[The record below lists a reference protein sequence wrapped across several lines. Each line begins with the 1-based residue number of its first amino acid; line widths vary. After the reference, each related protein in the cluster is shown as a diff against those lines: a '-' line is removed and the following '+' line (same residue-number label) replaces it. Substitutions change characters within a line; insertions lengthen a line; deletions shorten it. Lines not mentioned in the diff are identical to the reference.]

1 MGLRSLIIIISFLIS
16 ACGSK
21 IEPKIV
27 QINKTKKVQSVQSWE
42 TAEEL
47 RYMWTPPKGPKGND
61 SKWIINDDIMLFTP
75 DIPGEYSISLVV
87 ENMSGDVLGEE
98 SFLLIAE
105 KPTET
110 VQQTSSPKDKPTAT
124 TPPVV
129 KVKEVKKGKKENK
142 SSTTPLAET
151 SVKKKV
157 VDNRPYTIQVSA
169 WPSLE
174 EARKDQLSLTK
185 YGIDAYTQRVF
196 IEKKNS
202 YWWRVRVGNFSD
214 INQVKNVKKQI
225 KKLRGNSI
233 WIDRIDEN

>member
-1 MGLRSLIIIISFLIS
+1 MGFKALLIITSLLIT

-21 IEPKIV
+21 IEPKIIDV
-27 QINKTKKVQSVQSWE
+27 NKTQKVQSAQNWE

-47 RYMWTPPKGPKGND
+47 LFLWTPPKGPKGND

-75 DIPGEYSISLVV
+75 DIPGEYSISLIV

-105 KPTET
+105 EQTEKVSQSSLLAEEPTT
-110 VQQTSSPKDKPTAT
+110 K
-124 TPPVV
+124 PPVA
-129 KVKEVKKGKKENK
+129 KK
-142 SSTTPLAET
+142 
-151 SVKKKV
+151 VKKKV
-157 VDNRPYTIQVSA
+157 DLPSITPIVATSAKKKTADNRAYTIQVSA

-185 YGIDAYTQRVF
+185 YGIDAYTQRIF

-202 YWWRVRVGNFSD
+202 YWWRVRVGNFSHID
-214 INQVKNVKKQI
+214 QVNKVKKQI
-225 KKLRGNSI
+225 EDLRGSSV

>member
-1 MGLRSLIIIISFLIS
+1 MGLRALIIIVSFLIS

-21 IEPKIV
+21 VEPKIV
-27 QINKTKKVQSVQSWE
+27 QINKTCKVQSAQNWE

-47 RYMWTPPKGPKGND
+47 LFMWTPPKGPKGND

-75 DIPGEYSISLVV
+75 NTPGKYFISLVV

-98 SFLLIAE
+98 SFFLIAE
-105 KPTET
+105 EPRET
-110 VQQTSSPKDKPTAT
+110 VPQASSREDKPTST
-124 TPPVV
+124 SHVV
-129 KVKEVKKGKKENK
+129 KKVDEKKLTKP
-142 SSTTPLAET
+142 SIIPLAEA
-151 SVKKKV
+151 SAQKKA

-196 IEKKNS
+196 IEGKNA
-202 YWWRVRVGNFSD
+202 YWWRVRVGNFSHID
-214 INQVKNVKKQI
+214 QVNKVKKQI
-225 KKLRGNSI
+225 EDLRGSSV

>member
-1 MGLRSLIIIISFLIS
+1 MGFKALLIIASLLIT

-21 IEPKIV
+21 IEPKIIDV
-27 QINKTKKVQSVQSWE
+27 NKTQKVQSAQNWE

-47 RYMWTPPKGPKGND
+47 LFLWTPPKGPKGND

-75 DIPGEYSISLVV
+75 DTPGEYSISLII

-105 KPTET
+105 DQTEKGS
-110 VQQTSSPKDKPTAT
+110 QSSSLAEEPAT
-124 TPPVV
+124 KPPV
-129 KVKEVKKGKKENK
+129 EKK
-142 SSTTPLAET
+142 A
-151 SVKKKV
+151 KKKV
-157 VDNRPYTIQVSA
+157 DLPSITPIVATSAKKKTADNRAYTIQVSA

-185 YGIDAYTQRVF
+185 YGIDAYTQRIF

-202 YWWRVRVGNFSD
+202 YWWRVRVGNFSHID
-214 INQVKNVKKQI
+214 QVNKVKKQI
-225 KKLRGNSI
+225 EDLRGSSV